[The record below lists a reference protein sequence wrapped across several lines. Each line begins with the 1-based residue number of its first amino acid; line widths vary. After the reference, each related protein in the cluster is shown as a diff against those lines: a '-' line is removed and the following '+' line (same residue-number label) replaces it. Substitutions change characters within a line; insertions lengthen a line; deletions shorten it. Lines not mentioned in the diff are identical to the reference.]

1 MSIRRA
7 TPLDVDDI
15 HALVCELA
23 EFEKLRDTV
32 VSTPTDFTTALFGE
46 RPLMEAIVSDAPA
59 NSEDRLAGMALF
71 YSTFSSFT
79 GKVGL
84 WLEDIYVRPAYR
96 NQGLGTAFIEQF
108 LALARKRDCARAEW
122 SVLDWNKNAIQL
134 YEKLGA
140 TILPEWRIARLEL
153 GQRLGS

>member
-1 MSIRRA
+1 MSIRHA

-46 RPLMEAIVSDAPA
+46 RPLMEAIVSDAPTD
-59 NSEDRLAGMALF
+59 SEDRLSGMALF

-79 GKVGL
+79 GKGGL
-84 WLEDIYVRPAYR
+84 WLEDLYIRPAYR
-96 NQGLGTAFIEQF
+96 KQGLGTAFIQQF
-108 LALARKRDCARAEW
+108 LTLARERNCARAEW
-122 SVLDWNKNAIQL
+122 SVLDWNENAIKL
-134 YEKLGA
+134 YVKLGA
-140 TILPEWRIARLEL
+140 TILPDWRIARLEL
-153 GQRLGS
+153 GTKG